1 MDDFSLYQWLV
12 LGLLSVIAFCA
23 AVIAFGLDRSLEA
36 MTRRLEAALSEVHQ
50 EIENLALDTHR
61 PRHIEEVIAEIE
73 QRDDP

>member
-12 LGLLSVIAFCA
+12 LGLLFIIALCA
-23 AVIAFGLDRSLEA
+23 IIIAFGLDRSLEA
-36 MTRRLEAALSEVHQ
+36 MTRRLEAALGEVRQ
-50 EIENLALDTHR
+50 EIENLASDMHR